1 MKKNIITFLR
11 TVFISNLAATL
22 VIAICFET
30 LLIEPGA
37 WVGNDLLNYWMGIIG
52 VAMILLF
59 IPLALKL
66 MKFRKVKKAVTAS
79 EQAYQQWSVIRLGLL
94 SAPLVFNVLAYYIF
108 GCEPSFGYMALMVVV
123 AHLFVWPSR
132 DRMIYEREL
141 NDTQVEQ

>member
-1 MKKNIITFLR
+1 MKYNIITFLR
-11 TVFISNLAATL
+11 MIFISSLATTL
-22 VIAICFET
+22 VIAICFEM

-37 WVGNDLLNYWMGIIG
+37 LVGNDLLNYWMGIVG
-52 VAMILLF
+52 VAMILIL

-66 MKFRKVKKAVTAS
+66 MKFKKVKEAVATS
-79 EQAYQQWSVIRLGLL
+79 EQAYQQWSVIRLSLL
-94 SAPLVFNVLAYYIF
+94 SAPLVYNVLAYYMF